1 MTKCPA
7 MSINV
12 WTTRSAKLL
21 QQQHGHSVENPNS
34 NCIIERKDINL
45 MLSTG
50 LKRREMSCA
59 RKSLMWHS
67 CQHRCSCIADSH
79 FDNSAINLV
88 NLQDQMMWM

>member
-1 MTKCPA
+1 
-7 MSINV
+7 
-12 WTTRSAKLL
+12 
-21 QQQHGHSVENPNS
+21 
-34 NCIIERKDINL
+34 

-50 LKRREMSCA
+50 LKLREMTWA

-88 NLQDQMMWM
+88 NLQDQMMWMRQMAAIFHILTVVSIGPVTGYNCCHQ